1 MNIEQAKEL
10 LNRCTREGLNDYAF
24 GDSERGWW
32 LDSEHI
38 AEGYFCGSRGV
49 ANVTFLKENIVF
61 TDDQARQL
69 KFCGTRGNVQR
80 NDTVGEYDTRGRSW

>member
-32 LDSEHI
+32 LDDEHI
-38 AEGYFCGSRGV
+38 AEGYFGGSRN
-49 ANVTFLKENIVF
+49 AASVTFLKENITF
-61 TDDQARQL
+61 TGDDARQL
-69 KFCGTRGNVQR
+69 KYCGTRGVIRR
-80 NDTVGEYDTRGRSW
+80 NDSVGEYGVPW